1 MVMSQQMMFDAW
13 IPTDS
18 PWSTW
23 AKPVVFASMRF
34 PSRDDLE
41 RVSLDTTPQWSWLP
55 EGPRHTPGIA
65 WIVDLD
71 GEMAVLTGAF
81 MATRGY
87 RPVPLFNGAPA
98 PAGTRAAIDTSK
110 MEHLLANLA
119 DDLERANADVILP
132 DAPPVFLLDR
142 RRMQGSTPPP
152 GHYDN
157 RWMTFPQDFPSA
169 RYLLEHGIHKAV
181 VIQERDHQPTEDL
194 RHVLLRWQQAGVE
207 IERMAITGSAEPE
220 PITVRAPN
228 RFRWAFYRALA
239 ITGLRRSGAGG
250 FGAVVPKPSEGGSG
264 FG

>member
-13 IPTDS
+13 IPADS
-18 PWSTW
+18 PWSVW

-34 PSRDDLE
+34 PTHDELA
-41 RVSLDTTPQWSWLP
+41 RVSLDAAPPWSWLP

-71 GEMAVLTGAF
+71 GDMAVLTGAF
-81 MATRGY
+81 MAARGY

-98 PAGTRAAIDTSK
+98 PTATRAAIDTRK

-119 DDLERANADVILP
+119 DDLERANTTSIAP

-152 GHYDN
+152 GQYDN
-157 RWMTFPQDFPSA
+157 RWMIFPQDFPSA
-169 RYLLEHGIHKAV
+169 RYLLEHRIQKAL
-181 VIQERDHQPTEDL
+181 VIQERDHQPAEDL
-194 RHVLLRWQQAGVE
+194 RHVLLRWQKAGIQ
-207 IERMAITGSAEPE
+207 IERIAINESAEPE
-220 PITVRAPN
+220 PITVREPSQ
-228 RFRWAFYRALA
+228 FRWAFYRILA
-239 ITGLRRSGAGG
+239 IAGLRRSGAGG